1 MLGEPEILA
10 CCDRCGCDSEPLGM
24 TATVGGGWDDRNVEG
39 ELKRWGWRIEGD
51 KTYCPDCREAD
62 GGGKRMSEA

>member
-1 MLGEPEILA
+1 
-10 CCDRCGCDSEPLGM
+10 M

-39 ELKRWGWRIEGD
+39 ELKRRGWRIEGD